1 MKTSMYIKFK
11 LYLGLLI
18 LCSIVTLPYITHSQS
33 AGELQDKID
42 SHNDKIKKLE
52 EDIKAYEKQ
61 IETVGTEAKTLQN
74 AIKTLDISKQK
85 ISTEIKKTQ
94 TGIEK
99 TNLSIE
105 QLGSEIGNIE
115 QKIESNIEIIE
126 KAIRNMNQNDDK
138 TLLESFLESKS
149 LAEVLDEYESVSQF
163 QQKIR
168 EQSKE
173 LAHYK
178 EDLSGKKT
186 VAEKEKKNLVTL
198 KSDLDDQNQILDIN
212 KKEKNQLLSETK
224 SKESAYKT
232 LLASRQA
239 EKEKFE
245 RELFEFESQLK
256 KVIDPNSFPT
266 AGKGILK
273 YPLDNITVTQAF
285 GRTVDAKKL
294 YVSGTHNGVDFR
306 ASRGTPVK
314 ASLDGIVE
322 GLGNTDSQKG
332 CYSYGK
338 WVLIKHPNGLSTLY
352 AHLDL
357 IKVSSGQS
365 VETGELLGYSGQTG
379 YATGPHLHFTVYASQ
394 GVEIQRY
401 SSSKNCKNVDIPIAD
416 SQAYLDPML
425 YF

>member
-1 MKTSMYIKFK
+1 M
-11 LYLGLLI
+11 
-18 LCSIVTLPYITHSQS
+18 
-33 AGELQDKID
+33 
-42 SHNDKIKKLE
+42 
-52 EDIKAYEKQ
+52 
-61 IETVGTEAKTLQN
+61 
-74 AIKTLDISKQK
+74 
-85 ISTEIKKTQ
+85 
-94 TGIEK
+94 
-99 TNLSIE
+99 SIE

>member
-1 MKTSMYIKFK
+1 MYIKFK

-173 LAHYK
+173 LAYYK

-245 RELFEFESQLK
+245 R
-256 KVIDPNSFPT
+256 
-266 AGKGILK
+266 
-273 YPLDNITVTQAF
+273 
-285 GRTVDAKKL
+285 
-294 YVSGTHNGVDFR
+294 
-306 ASRGTPVK
+306 
-314 ASLDGIVE
+314 
-322 GLGNTDSQKG
+322 
-332 CYSYGK
+332 
-338 WVLIKHPNGLSTLY
+338 
-352 AHLDL
+352 
-357 IKVSSGQS
+357 
-365 VETGELLGYSGQTG
+365 
-379 YATGPHLHFTVYASQ
+379 
-394 GVEIQRY
+394 
-401 SSSKNCKNVDIPIAD
+401 
-416 SQAYLDPML
+416 
-425 YF
+425 